1 LYQAQLV
8 IDTSS
13 TTANNVLL
21 PYTIVPGS
29 SSASAI
35 DTFDPTHENNSMMNS
50 SQQQFGDES
59 SSNLD

>member
-35 DTFDPTHENNSMMNS
+35 DTFDPTYENNSMMNS